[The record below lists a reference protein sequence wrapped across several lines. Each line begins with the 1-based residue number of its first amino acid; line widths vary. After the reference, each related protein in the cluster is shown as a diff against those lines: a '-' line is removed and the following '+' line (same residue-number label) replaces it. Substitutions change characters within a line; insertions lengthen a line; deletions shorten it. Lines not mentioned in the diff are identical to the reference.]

1 MATNTFVYFALPT
14 ENTLIAPN
22 LTSML
27 MSGET
32 ITSITLTNVTPV
44 TTPPFTAVLQSAITN
59 PITQILLSGGIAGTA
74 YGFQIQATTNARV
87 LVAQVAVTV
96 QDQPFV
102 PYSTTNDLAYNDL
115 VDEIQA
121 GQAAIGT
128 AVFSFPSVVDP
139 RGGFVTWELLASDG
153 TVYAAGNAYNYLVQS
168 NGLANTVLANAVITV
183 PSTVPPSLNDQRYQ
197 LRYTLELPQAQNT
210 ANDPLQGHVSQNTFF
225 QFENIRV
232 VGLNTVPLGTQNSV
246 ELQGSPANLNIVLD
260 QLYDNVTVELWASG
274 VQIAAPSVISDSER
288 TANGWYYAG
297 VIDTSKMM
305 VSLVPY
311 TVVWKYW
318 FTADTS
324 MVYQESA
331 DLFIINPSMM
341 TAITDV
347 RSKINKAHTTLYGSP
362 DMLYPNPTIMTWLRR
377 GADAFNG
384 AYGVFTNFTMT
395 NALGAIREYWLM
407 HAEIFALEAQVT
419 AEAEKAF
426 DFQGA
431 AISLNIDRTAGYDS
445 AIAKIQ
451 SRLDNELKLLK
462 QNLVVRGVLSGT
474 GAEDPTQLQ
483 HGAIGAVGITISPVT
498 MWGRYGRGYSGL
510 R

>member
-168 NGLANTVLANAVITV
+168 NGLANTVLANSVITV

-246 ELQGSPANLNIVLD
+246 ELQGSPA
-260 QLYDNVTVELWASG
+260 
-274 VQIAAPSVISDSER
+274 
-288 TANGWYYAG
+288 
-297 VIDTSKMM
+297 
-305 VSLVPY
+305 
-311 TVVWKYW
+311 
-318 FTADTS
+318 
-324 MVYQESA
+324 
-331 DLFIINPSMM
+331 
-341 TAITDV
+341 
-347 RSKINKAHTTLYGSP
+347 
-362 DMLYPNPTIMTWLRR
+362 
-377 GADAFNG
+377 
-384 AYGVFTNFTMT
+384 
-395 NALGAIREYWLM
+395 
-407 HAEIFALEAQVT
+407 
-419 AEAEKAF
+419 
-426 DFQGA
+426 
-431 AISLNIDRTAGYDS
+431 
-445 AIAKIQ
+445 
-451 SRLDNELKLLK
+451 
-462 QNLVVRGVLSGT
+462 
-474 GAEDPTQLQ
+474 
-483 HGAIGAVGITISPVT
+483 
-498 MWGRYGRGYSGL
+498 
-510 R
+510 